1 MYVGGDICPTESNEK
16 FFITGEIEKIL
27 DKEIIDKLSGSDVN
41 VYNFETTMTNIY
53 KPIKKCGPNLIC
65 KNECINGLKRLNPT
79 VLCLAN
85 NHSLDHGAEALL
97 NTINVINEHGI
108 GVIGAGKNLQEASKA
123 YIIEK
128 YGYKVGIY
136 ACAEHE
142 FTIATNNEPG
152 ANPFDML
159 YSFDHISDLK
169 KQCDYVVVLYHGGK
183 EFYRYPSPNLQ
194 RICRRMV
201 EKGADVV
208 VTQHSHCIG
217 CRENYLSGIIIYGQ
231 GNFIFDQRGI
241 SSNEESFTRSMFL
254 LHIIISNKKLE
265 IEEIPMVLEN
275 GWIKIPDA
283 DMYKEIIKKYIRRS
297 EEIKQ
302 YGFVKKQY
310 DSFANDMLKNYLHCF
325 LIGNNIIMR
334 IINRLL
340 NRKLLYCLMDEKRY
354 LAFRNYIECEAHRE
368 LFLSGINNK
377 IYE

>member
-1 MYVGGDICPTESNEK
+1 
-16 FFITGEIEKIL
+16 
-27 DKEIIDKLSGSDVN
+27 
-41 VYNFETTMTNIY
+41 
-53 KPIKKCGPNLIC
+53 
-65 KNECINGLKRLNPT
+65 
-79 VLCLAN
+79 
-85 NHSLDHGAEALL
+85 
-97 NTINVINEHGI
+97 
-108 GVIGAGKNLQEASKA
+108 
-123 YIIEK
+123 
-128 YGYKVGIY
+128 
-136 ACAEHE
+136 
-142 FTIATNNEPG
+142 
-152 ANPFDML
+152 
-159 YSFDHISDLK
+159 
-169 KQCDYVVVLYHGGK
+169 
-183 EFYRYPSPNLQ
+183 
-194 RICRRMV
+194 
-201 EKGADVV
+201 
-208 VTQHSHCIG
+208 
-217 CRENYLSGIIIYGQ
+217 
-231 GNFIFDQRGI
+231 
-241 SSNEESFTRSMFL
+241 MFL